1 MSVRPL
7 PGHVRWMCITNITLI
22 MDGSK
27 VRFFRKQRIWS
38 QVRLARKV
46 GVSQSMVSKIER
58 RAFQP
63 KAHISERFAKV
74 LGVAL
79 EQLGDEGALHTPD
92 ARGNP
97 VDWGQVRT
105 QEGPHSPV

>member
-1 MSVRPL
+1 
-7 PGHVRWMCITNITLI
+7 VRWIGITNITLI

-27 VRFFRKQRIWS
+27 VRYFRKQRGWS

-63 KAHISERFAKV
+63 KAHIAERFAKV
-74 LGVAL
+74 LGVVL
-79 EQLGDEGALHTPD
+79 EQLGDEGVLHPPT
-92 ARGNP
+92 ARTNP
-97 VDWGQVRT
+97 VEWGQART
-105 QEGPHSPV
+105 PEAPHSPG

>member
-1 MSVRPL
+1 
-7 PGHVRWMCITNITLI
+7 MCITNITLI

-63 KAHISERFAKV
+63 KAHIAERFAKV

-79 EQLGDEGALHTPD
+79 EQLGDEGALHTPRR
-92 ARGNP
+92 AWEPR
-97 VDWGQVRT
+97 
-105 QEGPHSPV
+105 